1 MLQLRNK
8 TEAAGTFA
16 RFIERFHLK
25 AQQKKKQIRRA
36 LRFQIRSLSY
46 RYIERGN
53 RSGSQVCDKKKRVTR
68 ICIENLYLQK
78 KIKIIGSTIFTMYFF
93 FVFKTELRS
102 CAACGEP
109 ISDRFFLEVG
119 GCSWHAHC
127 LRCCMCMCPLDRQQS
142 CFIRERQ
149 VYCKA
154 DYSK

>member
-53 RSGSQVCDKKKRVTR
+53 RSGSQMCDKKKSHQNLHRKLVFTKKNKNNRVH
-68 ICIENLYLQK
+68 N
-78 KIKIIGSTIFTMYFF
+78 FHH
-93 FVFKTELRS
+93 VFLF
-102 CAACGEP
+102 
-109 ISDRFFLEVG
+109 RF
-119 GCSWHAHC
+119 
-127 LRCCMCMCPLDRQQS
+127 
-142 CFIRERQ
+142 
-149 VYCKA
+149 
-154 DYSK
+154 